1 MYGGGGADDCDC
13 GGPVGYGDWE
23 EDPPGYGADDWL
35 FGWLIKL
42 EKPIG
47 RDVPEFCNDDDDVDD
62 DDDGGGGGGG
72 ADGLF
77 NTESKLGYI

>member
-1 MYGGGGADDCDC
+1 
-13 GGPVGYGDWE
+13 
-23 EDPPGYGADDWL
+23 
-35 FGWLIKL
+35 
-42 EKPIG
+42 
-47 RDVPEFCNDDDDVDD
+47 VPEFCNDDDDVDD